1 MRARLKLLRKLNTIA
16 KRIVR
21 THASVRI
28 QRAWRHIKD
37 QRARALTA
45 AIQLQ
50 ATARRHAVR
59 HAEIRVGSRVGLD
72 DAVLRRMGSSLFD
85 EEWVGAPV
93 THDTFGTVTDVRYGR
108 FGANATVESDDDQ
121 RQAAIRA
128 TCGWYG

>member
-1 MRARLKLLRKLNTIA
+1 MRARLKLLLKLSTIA
-16 KRIVR
+16 KRIVW

-59 HAEIRVGSRVGLD
+59 HAKIQVGSRVGLA
-72 DAVLRRMGSSLFD
+72 DAVLRRMGLSLFD

-93 THDTFGTVTDVRYGR
+93 THDTFGTVTDVHYSSCQ
-108 FGANATVESDDDQ
+108 AYATVESDDDQ
-121 RQAAIRA
+121 RLAAMSR
-128 TCGWYG
+128 